1 MALESD
7 YDLSLLSAL
16 GTLADL
22 SRMDSLLDNIIS
34 TILVGLTLQ

>member
-7 YDLSLLSAL
+7 YNLFLLFTL

-22 SRMDSLLDNIIS
+22 SHMDSLLDNIIS
-34 TILVGLTLQ
+34 TISVGLTL